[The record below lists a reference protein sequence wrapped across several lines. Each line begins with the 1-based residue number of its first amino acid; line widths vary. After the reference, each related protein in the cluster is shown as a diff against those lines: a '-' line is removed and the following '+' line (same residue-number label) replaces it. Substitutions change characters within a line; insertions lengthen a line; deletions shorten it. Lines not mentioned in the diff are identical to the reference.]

1 MTSRNGKTQNY
12 SYSRLYNEIFEQLMA
27 TDIDS
32 IKLDGQI
39 MALDKN
45 TMIPL
50 PLG

>member
-32 IKLDGQI
+32 IKLDG
-39 MALDKN
+39 
-45 TMIPL
+45 
-50 PLG
+50 